1 MATPKGQA
9 AIGLQRRFAENA
21 ILLRDQAGLSQAMTA
36 ERAGLHITEISLI
49 ERSLRMPRLDTI
61 VKLAGALEIEA
72 CELLVG
78 MEWLLPQNLER
89 SGHYEE
95 DSVEPENGEP
105 S

>member
-9 AIGLQRRFAENA
+9 AIELQRRFAENA
-21 ILLRDQAGLSQAMTA
+21 ILLRDRAGLSQAMTA

-78 MEWLLPQNLER
+78 MEWRPPQNLGRPGFYQEA
-89 SGHYEE
+89 
-95 DSVEPENGEP
+95 P
-105 S
+105 